1 VVVAKKS
8 HGYYEPSEITL
19 PPDECRTWAPQESN
33 PDSKLR
39 FTQAK
44 SVMSCAK
51 DIQATFIEFCL
62 SNYAPFALE
71 VKFSAGSSTETIQIP
86 KLSMKAIYKIP
97 IQDWNGKL
105 TIASKTWHP
114 SKVFRN
120 GDDRELGI
128 AVHYLRFVD

>member
-33 PDSKLR
+33 PDNKLR

-51 DIQATFIEFCL
+51 DIQAKFVEFCL
-62 SNYAPFALE
+62 SNYAPFSLD
-71 VKFSAGSSTETIQIP
+71 VKITAGSSTQIFKLP
-86 KLSMKAIYKIP
+86 KSSLKGLYKIP
-97 IQDWNGKL
+97 IQDWDGRV
-105 TIASKTWHP
+105 TISSKTWKP
-114 SKVFRN
+114 SKELRN
-120 GDDRELGI
+120 GDPRELGV
-128 AVHYLRFVD
+128 AVHYFQLLD